1 MDDSIDSAENDD
13 NVVELYRQL
22 KALWGAHLIARRKL

>member
-13 NVVELYRQL
+13 EGVELCRQL
-22 KALWGAHLIARRKL
+22 KALWGVSNM